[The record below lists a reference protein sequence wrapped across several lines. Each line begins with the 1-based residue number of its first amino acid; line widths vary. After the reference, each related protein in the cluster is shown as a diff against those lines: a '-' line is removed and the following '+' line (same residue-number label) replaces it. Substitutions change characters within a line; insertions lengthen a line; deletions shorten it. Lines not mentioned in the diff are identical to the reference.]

1 MLTTVATFGDD
12 EDALEVEPTSLIS
25 VHRMAVIGAE
35 RKHVTLPTDFRSPRE
50 NGHSRYG
57 HLTARFAP

>member
-1 MLTTVATFGDD
+1 MT
-12 EDALEVEPTSLIS
+12 
-25 VHRMAVIGAE
+25 VIGAE

-57 HLTARFAP
+57 HLTARFAPQPTLTELAKVCAGWRAEVRWARDRSL